1 MKMNSDIMCKSEL
14 ISRYLDNELDGEEL
28 KRAENHIA
36 GCDSC
41 KIRLS
46 DYKKINAGL
55 NIPLYPQS
63 ESGTAEFEN
72 NVIEAIKGKENSG
85 LGNWKE
91 YFFQKRVLVPA
102 GLAVSALLMFFTVF
116 NEPVPTGPS
125 AIISSLS
132 GPGSSIMI
140 METPE
145 TRQTILWFNE
155 NG

>member
-1 MKMNSDIMCKSEL
+1 MKMNSDIICESEL

-28 KRAENHIA
+28 KRVETHIE

-41 KIRLS
+41 RVRLL
-46 DYKKINAGL
+46 DYDKVSAGL
-55 NIPLYPQS
+55 DTPLYHQS
-63 ESGTAEFEN
+63 DVEAEEFEDRL
-72 NVIEAIKGKENSG
+72 IKSINRKKDSG
-85 LGNWKE
+85 FRDWKD
-91 YFFQKRVLVPA
+91 YLFHKRVLVPV
-102 GLAVSALLMFFTVF
+102 GLAASAALMFFTVF
-116 NEPVPTGPS
+116 NDQDTAGPS

-132 GPGSSIMI
+132 GSGSSVMI